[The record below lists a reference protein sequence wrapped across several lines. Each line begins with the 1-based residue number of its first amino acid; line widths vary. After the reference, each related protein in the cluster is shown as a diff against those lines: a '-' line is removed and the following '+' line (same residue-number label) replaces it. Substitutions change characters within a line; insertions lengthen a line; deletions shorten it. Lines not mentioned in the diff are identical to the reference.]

1 MIAILI
7 VVLPAFP
14 SAVLAQAMVDELIV
28 YDDQLAENWQN
39 WSWVNSV
46 ELSSTEVIHTG
57 SRSIRVNYSGWGGL
71 SFYKADIPL
80 YGKTHLQFYVHG
92 GSGTDKP
99 MQLFV
104 NFEDG
109 REGPRS
115 SFIARANQWQMVEI
129 PLSEINPQNLK
140 ITRLNWQ
147 NASGNNNLVVY
158 FDEIKFVADLSSDAP
173 QISSGEYRSH
183 SIRSGGSLLVVR
195 AQVDDPQG
203 SDTITHVS
211 VQSDVGDW
219 QPVQMLDD
227 GLNNDGEKDDG
238 VYGAVFPLPA
248 NLAGREIG
256 LFILAVDQD
265 GNIAT
270 RYLGVLSVLG
280 GVGSTLPAGLPQ
292 KLGWGSNAWSEN
304 PADDWQKNTGLPWNY
319 VYQYITWGWESWGG
333 NFVRRF
339 VEHSWRNGFIPVV
352 TVYMMLGAT
361 GGNEN
366 AAVYAEKLKDS
377 GIVSAYLQSLE
388 LAITEASGN
397 QPVVFVIEPDFYGFM
412 QQLSNSSSPPA
423 GVRPDDPDSF
433 YVGLNK
439 TGYANN
445 LSGFGQYLIDLI
457 HSRAP
462 NALAAPMVSMW
473 GVNRDPLL
481 ATQSELTDYVGRTAG
496 FMRKMGADRAD
507 LITVEW
513 SDRDAGRGIRPWWD
527 DHDTELPRPNRAILW
542 GHLLG
547 QQLNKRLLL
556 WQVPVGNM
564 DLNDTCQKYR
574 DNRAAYLF
582 RHPQDLWEAGYVG
595 ILFGGGDGCSTQVW
609 TDGGFVES
617 QASLYYQP
625 PFAPLKLQVV
635 AVNGAMVRLRWQ
647 ENPEQD
653 VTGYRLYYQP
663 EGSGAFEWVDVSVR
677 NSAWLILPTMGRW
690 QIWAKAYDL
699 NQDESPPSDLVFVET
714 DQDAERLYLP
724 VIHR

>member
-14 SAVLAQAMVDELIV
+14 SGVVAQAMVDELIV

-92 GSGTDKP
+92 GSGMDKP
-99 MQLFV
+99 MQVFV

-115 SFIARANQWQMVEI
+115 PFIARANQWQMVEI
-129 PLSEINPQNLK
+129 PLSEINPQNRK

-147 NASGNNNLVVY
+147 NASDNNNLVVY
-158 FDEIKFVADLSSDAP
+158 FDEIKFVAYLSSGAP

-256 LFILAVDQD
+256 LFIRAVDQD

-366 AAVYAEKLKDS
+366 AAVYAEQLKDS

-388 LAITEASGN
+388 RAITEANGN

-433 YVGLNK
+433 YVALNK

-462 NALAAPMVSMW
+462 NALAVPMVSMW

-617 QASLYYQP
+617 QARLYYQP
-625 PFAPLKLQVV
+625 PSAPLNLQVV

-647 ENPEQD
+647 ENPEPD

-677 NSAWLILPTMGRW
+677 NSAWLILPTKGRW

-699 NQDESPPSDLVFVET
+699 NQDESPPSNLVFVET
-714 DQDAERLYLP
+714 DQDAEHLFLP